1 MHKALGP
8 TDIHPGLVKRSF
20 VSELLRR
27 LSFRWIDKILILGA
41 VCLTVFGLLM
51 IYSATFTGENST
63 IYFKKQLLFSIVSL
77 FVMVFMASFDYRR
90 LMPYSKHIYAAVI
103 FLLCAVFLF
112 PAKGGAKRW
121 IPLIIFDLQP
131 SELAKLATIILLA
144 TFIADRRMV
153 IDSWKE
159 YLVAFGIGAFPA
171 FLIFLEPDFGMSMM
185 VMLISLVMLLIGGAK
200 IRHVAASVL
209 GLIAAFALAV
219 QFNVLKAYQLNR
231 LLVFIKPGID
241 PLGSGYNIAQS
252 KIAIGSGQLFG
263 RGLFRGTQTNLRFIP
278 SHHTDFI
285 FSVVGEELGF
295 IGGAFLLML
304 FIILMWRAYKIASTA
319 KEPFG
324 TMVATGIIS
333 MFLIQI
339 VVNIGMTMG
348 IMPTTGITLPFLSYG
363 GSSLLVNYCAIGLL
377 VNIGTHRFTQ
387 H

>member
-1 MHKALGP
+1 MSRVTGP
-8 TDIHPGLVKRSF
+8 TDIHPGLVRRSL
-20 VSELLRR
+20 VSEFFRR
-27 LSFRWIDKILILGA
+27 LSFRRIDKILLFGA
-41 VCLTVFGLLM
+41 VSLTVFGLLM

-63 IYFKKQLLFSIVSL
+63 IYFKKQLLFFMVSL
-77 FVMVFMASFDYRR
+77 LAMVLMASFDYRR
-90 LMPYSKHIYAAVI
+90 LIPYSKHIYAAVV
-103 FLLCAVFLF
+103 FLLCVVFLF
-112 PAKGGAKRW
+112 PSRGGAKRW
-121 IPLIIFDLQP
+121 IPLIITDLQP
-131 SELAKLATIILLA
+131 SELAKLAMIILLA

-153 IDSWKE
+153 IDNWKE
-159 YLVAFGIGAFPA
+159 YLVALGIGALPA
-171 FLIFLEPDFGMSMM
+171 FLIFLEPDFGMSI
-185 VMLISLVMLLIGGAK
+185 VVILICLVMLVIGGAR
-200 IRHVAASVL
+200 IRHIAASVL
-209 GLIAAFALAV
+209 GMVAVFALAV

-252 KIAIGSGQLFG
+252 KIAIGSGQLLG

-295 IGGAFLLML
+295 IGGALLLTL
-304 FIILMWRAYKIASTA
+304 FILLIWRAYKIASTA

-324 TMVATGIIS
+324 TMVATGILA

-348 IMPTTGITLPFLSYG
+348 IMPTTGITLPFFSYG
-363 GSSLLVNYCAIGLL
+363 GSSLLVSFCAIGLL
-377 VNIGTHRFTQ
+377 VNIGAHRFTQ